1 MLQALSSL
9 IINLTEEK
17 VEKKKLLLYQIEREP
32 DTGRKKFLSAK
43 WDPGLDPGIE
53 KEH

>member
-17 VEKKKLLLYQIEREP
+17 VEKKSYCFTRLKESLTQEER
-32 DTGRKKFLSAK
+32 SSSVQS
-43 WDPGLDPGIE
+43 GILGWILE
-53 KEH
+53 